1 MVPSHGRRKRKVF
14 VRFYMMFVFV
24 PCMSRVFLTTI
35 LSYYVNIL
43 LELQGIVLNIF
54 YLIIMPDASTKP
66 YNFIARSRVG
76 ASMNQ
81 ILTITKK
88 MGDE

>member
-1 MVPSHGRRKRKVF
+1 MHVQSFPHYYF
-14 VRFYMMFVFV
+14 VV
-24 PCMSRVFLTTI
+24 L
-35 LSYYVNIL
+35 YVNIL

-81 ILTITKK
+81 ILTISKK
-88 MGDE
+88 KWVMSRVANVEE